1 MNSTFT
7 NHEELDIN
15 SGVLIAIP
23 KPDKPKGPP
32 NNLRPITLLNTLRK
46 LLSLITL
53 DIIRPSIEKYL
64 SHSQSGFRPE
74 RSTSDVVWTHR
85 WLAAKTVTENI
96 NIKITGIDMSA
107 AFDTINRDIL
117 LQILKNIVEE
127 DELRLIQFLLSNTHI
142 NTRINNAEI
151 NAPFTSNVGT
161 PQGDGLSPVLF
172 TIYLEHALKEVR
184 KVIGEP
190 KSPLEEKIP
199 REIAYAED
207 VDFVGREHFTDITLK
222 SILTKQ
228 KKTPLSK
235 NEDAWR
241 STKKVGSL
249 MGDNEDVERR
259 KQLSNA
265 GLYKLKNI
273 WIGKDKINHNIKI
286 KLYKALVK
294 SILTYSGTWALAQT
308 ELNKLDAFHRKQLRK
323 VLNIYYPTK
332 ISNKT
337 LYKKV

>member
-1 MNSTFT
+1 MYQELTIANILNRTFT

-23 KPDKPKGPP
+23 KPGKPKGPP

-46 LLSLITL
+46 VLSLPTL
-53 DIIRPSIEKYL
+53 DRIRPSIEKYL

-85 WLAAKTVTENI
+85 WLAAKTVAENI

-107 AFDTINRDIL
+107 AFDTIDRDIL

-142 NTRINNAEI
+142 NTRINNADI

-184 KVIGEP
+184 TVLGKP
-190 KSPLEEKIP
+190 KSSLEEKIP
-199 REIAYAED
+199 REIAYADD
-207 VDFVGREHFTDITLK
+207 VDFVGLEYIDIDAVQRTLHRYNLK
-222 SILTKQ
+222 VNIEKKKQ
-228 KKTPLSK
+228 KK
-235 NEDAWR
+235 
-241 STKKVGSL
+241 
-249 MGDNEDVERR
+249 
-259 KQLSNA
+259 
-265 GLYKLKNI
+265 
-273 WIGKDKINHNIKI
+273 H
-286 KLYKALVK
+286 
-294 SILTYSGTWALAQT
+294 
-308 ELNKLDAFHRKQLRK
+308 H
-323 VLNIYYPTK
+323 
-332 ISNKT
+332 
-337 LYKKV
+337 